1 MSVPGGRRT
10 GQDDPPP
17 YAWLDD
23 PAQPFGP
30 VSVGTTVVI
39 GLGLVGVGLFAVG
52 LGLVD
57 DAGVRAARVWSGLPI
72 AVIGSVI
79 VRMGVARRAWRQ
91 RNPGVDPLAAAHE
104 AGANVGSAFGNDS
117 WPARLGRW
125 VLVLLSALVAVASAV
140 ALRNELAGPG
150 GTSILQL
157 VIIAALGLL
166 AVWTGWLALTRS
178 RALRRRH

>member
-1 MSVPGGRRT
+1 MSVPEDATTGR
-10 GQDDPPP
+10 GDPPP

-30 VSVGTTVVI
+30 VSIGTTVVI

-52 LGLVD
+52 LGLLGAPD
-57 DAGVRAARVWSGLPI
+57 VRAARVGSGLPLS
-72 AVIGSVI
+72 VIGTVI
-79 VRMGVARRAWRQ
+79 VRMGVARRAWRR

-117 WPARLGRW
+117 WSARLGRW
-125 VLVLLSALVAVASAV
+125 VLVLLSALVAVASTV
-140 ALRNELAGPG
+140 ALRNELAGP

-166 AVWTGWLALTRS
+166 AVWTGWKALSRS
-178 RALRRRH
+178 RSVRRRL